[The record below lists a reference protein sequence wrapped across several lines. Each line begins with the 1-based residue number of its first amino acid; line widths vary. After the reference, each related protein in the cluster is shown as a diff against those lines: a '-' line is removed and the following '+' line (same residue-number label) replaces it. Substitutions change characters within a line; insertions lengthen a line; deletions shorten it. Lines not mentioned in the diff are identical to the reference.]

1 MEPSDKSKI
10 RNPLDPIYYL
20 GFINGDK
27 ETHGPIDGNKP
38 CSFSKYHYDPA
49 FNLRTDDILGTN
61 VGSKNYIN
69 KFNGMNYIYTN
80 QDIKGSTTGSL
91 KKGIVTKRNVNPLRP
106 KYNYLGAVELKEMRQ
121 KYKELRKS
129 GANTS
134 VGGKRIDLL
143 NNNNQN
149 NLKAPLSEPNL
160 TNSFKSKISNTTYGK
175 MNDIDFGKL
184 PHVEDTI
191 NFDKTK
197 YNKPSPFYG
206 YLHDQYII
214 PPLEKH
220 KHKEIQVNPN
230 IKSFQETIREKA
242 FKNKPPTITSG
253 MFPKQSYAQKLDD
266 FMVKSNL
273 KYVENVKP
281 VVENKVENNPVEGEG
296 EEMATA

>member
-1 MEPSDKSKI
+1 
-10 RNPLDPIYYL
+10 
-20 GFINGDK
+20 
-27 ETHGPIDGNKP
+27 
-38 CSFSKYHYDPA
+38 
-49 FNLRTDDILGTN
+49 
-61 VGSKNYIN
+61 
-69 KFNGMNYIYTN
+69 
-80 QDIKGSTTGSL
+80 
-91 KKGIVTKRNVNPLRP
+91 
-106 KYNYLGAVELKEMRQ
+106 
-121 KYKELRKS
+121 
-129 GANTS
+129 
-134 VGGKRIDLL
+134 
-143 NNNNQN
+143 
-149 NLKAPLSEPNL
+149 
-160 TNSFKSKISNTTYGK
+160 

-184 PHVEDTI
+184 PYVEDTI

-230 IKSFQETIREKA
+230 IRSFQETIREKA
-242 FKNKPPTITSG
+242 NRNMPPTITSG